1 MRRFVNIIITKN
13 KLMKALLISASLFTI
28 TACDN
33 QIDDILSDIADG
45 EEELV
50 CGTDTT
56 TVNFKQIAYW
66 GENDEDT
73 LDDIDFTMLTHVIYS
88 KIGVTSSG
96 ELVLPDDTEDFEDMV
111 DAAHDAGIYA
121 MASIGNSSDSAFN
134 AIAAS
139 DSAMSN
145 FIDNMED
152 LIDDYDLD
160 GIDINWQ
167 FPEGDDEGDLFE
179 DLVKEVSE
187 SLQDEDK
194 IFSFVVDTGQD
205 DDDTDDGV
213 QDDVLDYADFMN
225 VMALNTTDDDDLH
238 SSLED
243 AEDAIE
249 YWTGRC
255 VVKNRLV
262 LAIPV
267 YSKGDGELDF
277 REIVDDDD
285 DNACVDEASNVEDE
299 DGNNFDDI
307 NYNGIPT
314 VNDKTE
320 YAQSY
325 AGGVIITS
333 LEQDYFDSDYFSILA
348 AVDWQVAGSANDICD

>member
-1 MRRFVNIIITKN
+1 
-13 KLMKALLISASLFTI
+13 MKALLMCIPLFTL

-33 QIDDILSDIADG
+33 QIDDILEDISEG
-45 EEELV
+45 EEESV

-66 GENDEDT
+66 SVSDEET
-73 LDDIDFTMLTHVIYS
+73 LDDIDFSMLTHIIYS
-88 KIGVTSSG
+88 QVGVEANGDLIMPTG
-96 ELVLPDDTEDFEDMV
+96 DDLDEFEDMIV
-111 DAAHDAGIYA
+111 AAHNSNIYA

-134 AIAAS
+134 TLAAN

-187 SLQDEDK
+187 SIDK
-194 IFSFVVDTGQD
+194 QGLIFSFVVDTGQD

-213 QDDVLDYADFMN
+213 QDDTLDYPDFIN
-225 VMALNTTDDDDLH
+225 VMALNTTDNDDLH

-243 AEDAIE
+243 AQAAIE
-249 YWTGRC
+249 YWTDRC
-255 VVKNRLV
+255 VVKNKLI

-267 YSKGDGELDF
+267 YSQGDAVLDF
-277 REIVDDDD
+277 NDIVSDDL
-285 DNACVDEASNVEDE
+285 DNACVDEAINVEGPN
-299 DGNNFDDI
+299 GNTYDNI
-307 NYNGIPT
+307 NYNGIAT
-314 VNDKTE
+314 VIAKTG
-320 YAQSY
+320 YAQSN
-325 AGGVIITS
+325 AGGVILNAIN
-333 LEQDYFDSDYFSILA
+333 QDYVEDTDYSLLNTMYLQSIY
-348 AVDWQVAGSANDICD
+348 QSNPICD